1 MALRHHRR
9 TNDDLDFQIVVLM
22 AGTDNF

>member
-1 MALRHHRR
+1 MALRHNRR

-22 AGTDNF
+22 AGPYNF